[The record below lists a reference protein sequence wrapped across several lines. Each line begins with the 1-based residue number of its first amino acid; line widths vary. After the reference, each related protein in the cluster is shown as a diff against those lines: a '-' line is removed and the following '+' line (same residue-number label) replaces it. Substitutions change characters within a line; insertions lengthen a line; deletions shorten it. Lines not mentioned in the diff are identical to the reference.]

1 MSSTPK
7 LRRTFMC
14 AFCSTLTLA
23 GCGLQTPSMQS
34 PLRPIDTDQLV
45 VNIVAHVKN
54 ELRCTAY
61 ALKVNDTGYMV
72 KAKIIKNLQW
82 LDSAVAKVTLNLT
95 VDEKTVIAP
104 GLSDTT
110 IYHNNVTTFAHGGN
124 VTTGRSFIL
133 GLGGNFSAEAN
144 RKLSADYT
152 FSVKDDLLQDEKALA
167 DNCNAM
173 TGARNT
179 PNAGLMIDG
188 DLKLGEAFVALLTP
202 NIINNPEKGEF
213 VNTGAAPDTLQT
225 DVTFTLELIGIDWT
239 DVEAGADFLHARDN
253 SASDRK
259 SEFDRRG
266 HRDDWTERVCY

>member
-1 MSSTPK
+1 
-7 LRRTFMC
+7 
-14 AFCSTLTLA
+14 
-23 GCGLQTPSMQS
+23 MQS

-133 GLGGNFSAEAN
+133 GLGGNFRA
-144 RKLSADYT
+144 YP
-152 FSVKDDLLQDEKALA
+152 VK
-167 DNCNAM
+167 
-173 TGARNT
+173 T
-179 PNAGLMIDG
+179 
-188 DLKLGEAFVALLTP
+188 
-202 NIINNPEKGEF
+202 
-213 VNTGAAPDTLQT
+213 DT
-225 DVTFTLELIGIDWT
+225 
-239 DVEAGADFLHARDN
+239 H
-253 SASDRK
+253 
-259 SEFDRRG
+259 
-266 HRDDWTERVCY
+266 